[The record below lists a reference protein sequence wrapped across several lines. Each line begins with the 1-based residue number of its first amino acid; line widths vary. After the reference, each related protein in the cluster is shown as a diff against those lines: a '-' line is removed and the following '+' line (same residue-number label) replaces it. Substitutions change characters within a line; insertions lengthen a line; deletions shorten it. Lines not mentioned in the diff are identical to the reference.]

1 LDQSESK
8 GMDLILFTFNSNLQA
23 RTTLSVSLSELRG
36 VEEEKGK
43 GFENNG

>member
-1 LDQSESK
+1 
-8 GMDLILFTFNSNLQA
+8 MDLILFTFNSNLQA
-23 RTTLSVSLSELRG
+23 RTRKKNSLSLSLSELRG

>member
-1 LDQSESK
+1 
-8 GMDLILFTFNSNLQA
+8 MDLILFTFNSNLQE
-23 RTTLSVSLSELRG
+23 RKTLSVSLSELRG

>member
-1 LDQSESK
+1 
-8 GMDLILFTFNSNLQA
+8 MDLILFTFNSNLQA
-23 RTTLSVSLSELRG
+23 RTRKKNSLSLSELRG